1 MKRTPKVVVM
11 LFCIASPRLKWG
23 LGLQRYAAFSSL
35 STSLASKLKDPS
47 LVPSLVRSDGDSH
60 GETFGVY
67 DPGASARQFKDGSA
81 LIGKVRRMGRGDA
94 KNAIERANSAL
105 SDWKDGTTA
114 SHRSAVL
121 SKWSS
126 LIKENADDI
135 GKFCFI
141 A

>member
-1 MKRTPKVVVM
+1 M

-47 LVPSLVRSDGDSH
+47 LVPSLVKSDGDSH

-94 KNAIERANSAL
+94 KNVSVI
-105 SDWKDGTTA
+105 
-114 SHRSAVL
+114 
-121 SKWSS
+121 
-126 LIKENADDI
+126 
-135 GKFCFI
+135 
-141 A
+141 